1 MKIVSAITCFFL
13 CILITSPL
21 QSQEKSRAFPHGVA
35 SGDPLPDGVVIW
47 TRINSK
53 AEVVDVEWELARDIA
68 FENVLF
74 SGKVITGPER
84 DYTVKIDVSG
94 LFPDQFYF
102 YRFRGEGGESI
113 IGRTRTAPGEGVEK
127 MRLAIVSCANYEGGF
142 FNAYGRIA
150 DRKDINAVVH
160 LGDYIYEYGPGVYGD
175 TTLGR
180 KHRPAKELV
189 TLEDYRTRYAQYRMD
204 RALREVHRQH
214 PFIMTW
220 DDHEIANN
228 AHSTGAQNH
237 QSDKEGEYSERKSAA
252 QQAYLEWMPLR
263 EQPNSQI
270 YRSLKFGNLAEL
282 IMLDERLAGRS
293 TPVKSI
299 NEPGYKDGTRSM
311 LGEEQYQW
319 FCNQLEGC
327 GAAWKIIGN
336 QVLFSDL
343 NLKEFTPNR
352 PFNLDAWDGYP
363 VEKKRVMNF
372 FNKMGISNLIFVTGD
387 THASWAFEVPK
398 SMSKYR
404 ADKSGVVAV
413 EFGTTSISSPNYDE
427 RYPVDTVR
435 AIEKQFMGSG
445 VNPHLKYVNLRDH
458 GYLLLT
464 LTPLAAKAEWWY
476 VDTIKRPSKN
486 EHLGKVFIVRKDHCE
501 LKTLPGKR
509 PPIGERRRE

>member
-13 CILITSPL
+13 CILMLPPVY
-21 QSQEKSRAFPHGVA
+21 SQEKSRAFPHGVA

-53 AEVVDVEWELARDIA
+53 ADTVGVEWELANDREFDD
-68 FENVLF
+68 VLYF
-74 SGKVITGPER
+74 GKVITGPER
-84 DYTVKIDVSG
+84 DYTVKIDVGG
-94 LFPDQFYF
+94 LLPDQFYY
-102 YRFRGEGGESI
+102 YRFRGEGGKSVV
-113 IGRTRTAPGEGVEK
+113 GRTRTAPSKGAEK
-127 MRLAIVSCANYEGGF
+127 MRLAIVSCANYEAGF

-180 KHRPAKELV
+180 IHRPAKELV
-189 TLEDYRTRYAQYRMD
+189 TLDDYRTRYAQYRMD
-204 RALREVHRQH
+204 RALSRVHKEH
-214 PFIMTW
+214 PFIMIW

-237 QSDKEGEYSERKSAA
+237 QPDKEGGYSIRKSAA

-263 EQPNSQI
+263 EQDNDQI
-270 YRSLKFGNLAEL
+270 YRNLKFGNLAEL

-293 TPVKSI
+293 TPVK
-299 NEPGYKDGTRSM
+299 NAKEPGFKDGTRTM
-311 LGEEQYQW
+311 LGQEQYQW
-319 FCNQLEGC
+319 FCEQLEGC
-327 GAAWKIIGN
+327 DAAWKIIGN

-343 NLKEFTPNR
+343 SLKEFTPNR
-352 PFNLDAWDGYP
+352 PLNLDAWDGYP

-372 FNKMGISNLIFVTGD
+372 FDKMGLNNLIFVTGD

-398 SMSKYR
+398 SMSKYKK
-404 ADKSGVVAV
+404 DKGGIVAV
-413 EFGTTSISSPNYDE
+413 EFGTTSISSSNYDE

-445 VNPHLKYVNLRDH
+445 KNPHLKYVNLRHH

-476 VDTIKRPSKN
+476 VDTVRRPSKK
-486 EHLGKVFIVRKDHCE
+486 ERLGKVFIVRKDHYE